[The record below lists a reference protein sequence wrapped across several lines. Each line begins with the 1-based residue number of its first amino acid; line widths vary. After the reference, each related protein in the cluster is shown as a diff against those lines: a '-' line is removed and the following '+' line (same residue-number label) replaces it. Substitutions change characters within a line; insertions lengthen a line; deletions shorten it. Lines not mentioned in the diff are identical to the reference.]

1 MRATIHH
8 GRWLA
13 CKITTNLN
21 NYTTFSKPIS
31 FATSRS
37 LSVISVYSIT
47 TRDNIKILVYR
58 KREKRRPRGK
68 NSTFLRRKKSSSGF
82 ILNFTFAGRLY
93 GREKMLPTY
102 TPLPQHFCT
111 IPSVC
116 TLFFRTFAHW
126 NGLFRLP
133 KQAYAL
139 TEIEEMA
146 GCHSASF

>member
-47 TRDNIKILVYR
+47 TRIKTEVIHITCYFF
-58 KREKRRPRGK
+58 
-68 NSTFLRRKKSSSGF
+68 STVH
-82 ILNFTFAGRLY
+82 RL
-93 GREKMLPTY
+93 T
-102 TPLPQHFCT
+102 
-111 IPSVC
+111 V
-116 TLFFRTFAHW
+116 
-126 NGLFRLP
+126 
-133 KQAYAL
+133 
-139 TEIEEMA
+139 
-146 GCHSASF
+146 